1 MNISYNWL
9 QTYFDKP
16 LPKVNELADLIN
28 SHVFEVESIESVGKD
43 FMMDLKVLP
52 DRSHHALCHRGVV
65 REIRAI
71 SGNTMTDKGK
81 NKDFKVGSSGAIGIK
96 VEIQAKDFCKRY
108 IAKRIDNIKIKPSP
122 TWLKERLE
130 AVGSRSINNIVDATN
145 FVMLDIGQPLH
156 AFDADKIKGAII
168 VRLAKKGE
176 RIELLPER
184 VTSVDEK
191 GCPIIVEKER
201 TLELS
206 ESDLVIADQDGPIAI
221 AGVKGGRR
229 AEITNDTKNIIL
241 ESANFNP
248 VSVRRTSTR
257 LNLRNDSSKRFENE
271 IIPELAEEA
280 MVQVVDLI
288 AKLNPEAQKKGI
300 VDIFNTPTKS
310 WNIKV
315 TSSFVSDKLGVKVT
329 DDELEN
335 ILSSYDCKIEKKGN
349 EFIITPP
356 LDRLDMRIREDIV
369 DEVAKVKGY
378 ESVKSTLPPDLSAK
392 DIVGDKTFYWS
403 EKIKNILID
412 MGYSETMLYSLAPNG
427 HFEIIYPLAND
438 KCALRESI
446 VQKMKDSLSAN
457 TLNADLLG
465 LDNIKIFE
473 IGKVFPKG
481 GERTVLCMGVN
492 MVKKQ
497 KGVKPS
503 NILLDTLKE
512 LKDSAGIDLVGS
524 EKINIKDESFGATI
538 EIPLDE
544 FISKFSV
551 GDTKD
556 LNFKPLPRSQQ
567 YHRFSQYPFIVRDI
581 AVFVPENIVGDGV
594 WQAIKQGLQEA
605 KSAELLIRSALFDV
619 FKKDGKVSYA
629 YRLVF
634 QSYEKTLTDE
644 EVNKI
649 MEAIYNEI
657 KERGWMVR

>member
-1 MNISYNWL
+1 
-9 QTYFDKP
+9 
-16 LPKVNELADLIN
+16 
-28 SHVFEVESIESVGKD
+28 
-43 FMMDLKVLP
+43 
-52 DRSHHALCHRGVV
+52 
-65 REIRAI
+65 
-71 SGNTMTDKGK
+71 
-81 NKDFKVGSSGAIGIK
+81 
-96 VEIQAKDFCKRY
+96 
-108 IAKRIDNIKIKPSP
+108 
-122 TWLKERLE
+122 
-130 AVGSRSINNIVDATN
+130 
-145 FVMLDIGQPLH
+145 
-156 AFDADKIKGAII
+156 
-168 VRLAKKGE
+168 
-176 RIELLPER
+176 
-184 VTSVDEK
+184 
-191 GCPIIVEKER
+191 
-201 TLELS
+201 
-206 ESDLVIADQDGPIAI
+206 
-221 AGVKGGRR
+221 
-229 AEITNDTKNIIL
+229 
-241 ESANFNP
+241 
-248 VSVRRTSTR
+248 
-257 LNLRNDSSKRFENE
+257 
-271 IIPELAEEA
+271 
-280 MVQVVDLI
+280 
-288 AKLNPEAQKKGI
+288 
-300 VDIFNTPTKS
+300 
-310 WNIKV
+310 
-315 TSSFVSDKLGVKVT
+315 
-329 DDELEN
+329 
-335 ILSSYDCKIEKKGN
+335 
-349 EFIITPP
+349 
-356 LDRLDMRIREDIV
+356 
-369 DEVAKVKGY
+369 
-378 ESVKSTLPPDLSAK
+378 
-392 DIVGDKTFYWS
+392 
-403 EKIKNILID
+403 

-446 VQKMKDSLSAN
+446 VQKMKESLSAN
-457 TLNADLLG
+457 SLNADLLG
-465 LDNIKIFE
+465 LDIVKIFE

-524 EKINIKDESFGATI
+524 EKINIKDEGFGAII

-544 FISKFSV
+544 FISKSSV

-567 YHRFSQYPFIVRDI
+567 YHKFSQYPFIVRDI